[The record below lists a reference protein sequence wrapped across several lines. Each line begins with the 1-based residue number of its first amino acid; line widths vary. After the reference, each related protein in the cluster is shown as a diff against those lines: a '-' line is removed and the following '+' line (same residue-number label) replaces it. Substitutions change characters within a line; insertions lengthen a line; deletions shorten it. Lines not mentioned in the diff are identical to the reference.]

1 MTIKSVTRS
10 LRRNFGSTRKKTPKD
25 QPSSTTT
32 TPSPQHHPPGNTP
45 SSNSSI
51 VTPHDGNQD
60 TLLNGIG
67 PYRFHGPLGSGK
79 FSRVVLARHRDTGK
93 QVAIKIIDKQAHEY
107 RVMSRLVREI
117 YLMEMLDHENIVKL
131 YETIETCDSLFL
143 VMEYI
148 PGVNLDEYLH
158 RQGGKLKEDEARRY
172 FRQMVSAV
180 YFCHNR
186 WVVHRDL
193 KTPNVLITPDGV
205 VKLADFGLGN
215 RFGLQRL
222 KTICGS
228 MLYYSPEIITG
239 QKYFGPEVD
248 CWCLGI
254 ALFRMTAG
262 YEPFSHAHTVGELK
276 RDVCNCNYKMPD
288 SISPELQT
296 TIRKCLQT
304 DRRKRM
310 TVRQALKDDPWLT
323 KNGELSCPFSD
334 VPKTAYD
341 EIVGD
346 DLGESSSNERQERER
361 RARRQFMKDLERD
374 SNMHSSVK
382 HTIVYHPVNPS
393 TYFTTGMAPTNCH
406 HHHQQH
412 NPPSHR
418 IHQHH
423 YHYQHENIEI
433 LRSELL
439 QSIRTR
445 VKRLGMR
452 SAERWGGTA
461 LALRLKPSEVE
472 KANGNSNN
480 GSGFKFYDMMQR
492 LTRCQVYCFHVNYKS
507 SSQPHPPPS
516 LSSSSNMSTST
527 SSSPSTTLSHP
538 SMGDHGTHSE
548 HQHNSS
554 LQKDFMALLKLT
566 CQLMGVTYSQESP
579 TRLLCVLTLRE
590 PSKDD
595 KKPDG
600 TSSNRPP
607 PPTKMRRRTSR
618 SSTRSSTA
626 ASSTDEIIIG
636 TEPFRHRRMS
646 LPLISHLTSSM
657 TTSFFGRAKARQST
671 DDKADKQHGQQQQ
684 QQPTQHKKRDSLAV
698 FSIDIEQRPGAH
710 ATTIVALRFSR
721 QQGSNTVFKMA
732 GGWITGVL
740 SLPPQE

>member
-1 MTIKSVTRS
+1 
-10 LRRNFGSTRKKTPKD
+10 
-25 QPSSTTT
+25 
-32 TPSPQHHPPGNTP
+32 
-45 SSNSSI
+45 
-51 VTPHDGNQD
+51 
-60 TLLNGIG
+60 
-67 PYRFHGPLGSGK
+67 
-79 FSRVVLARHRDTGK
+79 
-93 QVAIKIIDKQAHEY
+93 
-107 RVMSRLVREI
+107 
-117 YLMEMLDHENIVKL
+117 
-131 YETIETCDSLFL
+131 
-143 VMEYI
+143 
-148 PGVNLDEYLH
+148 
-158 RQGGKLKEDEARRY
+158 
-172 FRQMVSAV
+172 
-180 YFCHNR
+180 
-186 WVVHRDL
+186 
-193 KTPNVLITPDGV
+193 
-205 VKLADFGLGN
+205 
-215 RFGLQRL
+215 
-222 KTICGS
+222 
-228 MLYYSPEIITG
+228 
-239 QKYFGPEVD
+239 
-248 CWCLGI
+248 
-254 ALFRMTAG
+254 
-262 YEPFSHAHTVGELK
+262 
-276 RDVCNCNYKMPD
+276 MPD

-346 DLGESSSNERQERER
+346 DSGESSSNDRQERER

-382 HTIVYHPVNPS
+382 HTIIYHPVNPS
-393 TYFTTGMAPTNCH
+393 TYFTTGMAPANCH
-406 HHHQQH
+406 HHHHQQQQH

-439 QSIRTR
+439 QSIRAR
-445 VKRLGMR
+445 AKRLGIR
-452 SAERWGGTA
+452 SAERWGSTA

-472 KANGNSNN
+472 KANASSSSNN
-480 GSGFKFYDMMQR
+480 GFKLYDMMQR
-492 LTRCQVYCFHVNYKS
+492 LTRSQVYCFHVNYKAP
-507 SSQPHPPPS
+507 SQLHPPPS

-538 SMGDHGTHSE
+538 CLGDHHHHGNNNTTHSE
-548 HQHNSS
+548 HHSS
-554 LQKDFMALLKLT
+554 LQKDFMTLLKHT
-566 CQLMGVTYSQESP
+566 CQLMGITYSQESP

-595 KKPDG
+595 QKPDG
-600 TSSNRPP
+600 TSSNGRPP

-657 TTSFFGRAKARQST
+657 TTSFFGRAKARQSV
-671 DDKADKQHGQQQQ
+671 DEKSDKQQGHHQQQQ
-684 QQPTQHKKRDSLAV
+684 QQQQQAAQNKKKDSLAV
-698 FSIDIEQRPGAH
+698 FSIDIEQRPGSGSGSTH
-710 ATTIVALRFSR
+710 ATTLVALRFSR
-721 QQGSNTVFKMA
+721 QRGSNTVFKMA